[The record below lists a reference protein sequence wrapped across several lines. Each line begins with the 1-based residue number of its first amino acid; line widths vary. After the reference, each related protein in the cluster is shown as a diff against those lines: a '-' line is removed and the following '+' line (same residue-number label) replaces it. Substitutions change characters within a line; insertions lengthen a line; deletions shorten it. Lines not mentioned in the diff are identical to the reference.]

1 MQIHLIHP
9 GQPVADFAISGTTV
23 TVAGLSIDCAARQQD
38 VAIILEIRNHNGTV
52 IEGDQGAYLAQI
64 QIPARRYAEP
74 ENETFGD
81 EGDDEFIGPQD
92 APAAPTPE
100 PLDTN
105 AVIITLWPT
114 V

>member
-1 MQIHLIHP
+1 MQINLINP

-23 TVAGLSIDCAARQQD
+23 SVAGLTIDCAARQQD
-38 VAIILEIRNHNGTV
+38 VAIIIEIRSHNGAV

-64 QIPARRYAEP
+64 QIPARRYTEP
-74 ENETFGD
+74 EQEGEGEGD
-81 EGDDEFIGPQD
+81 EASDGMQD
-92 APAAPTPE
+92 AAAPQPD

-105 AVIITLWPT
+105 AVLITLWPT